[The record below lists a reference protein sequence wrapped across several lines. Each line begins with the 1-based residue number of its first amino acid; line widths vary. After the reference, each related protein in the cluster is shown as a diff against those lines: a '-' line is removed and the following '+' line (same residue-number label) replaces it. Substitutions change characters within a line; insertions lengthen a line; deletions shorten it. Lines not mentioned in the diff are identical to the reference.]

1 MLYLKL
7 KNIKNQKIFN
17 KIEKKKI
24 INKYIF
30 TNLINRSEIK
40 SNLQSIFSNFVK
52 MNKKINKKKIKLN
65 RRCIFNNRGRSI
77 SRAFGI
83 SRSLLR
89 HLMQSGII
97 PGYIKSVW

>member
-1 MLYLKL
+1 MLYLRI

-30 TNLINRSEIK
+30 TNLTNRLEIK
-40 SNLQSIFSNFVK
+40 NYLQDIFNNFLK
-52 MNKKINKKKIKLN
+52 INKKINKKKIKHN
-65 RRCIFNNRGRSI
+65 RRCIFNNRNRSI
-77 SRAFGI
+77 SRKFGI

-89 HLMQSGII
+89 HFMRSGMI
-97 PGYIKSVW
+97 PGYIKAV